1 MLARKRAEKAEEA
14 ALRADPLGTAVDSKQ
29 ESLARL
35 QALRQ
40 QQQQYMAKSTPA
52 TKRAAEQQLGQEGEP
67 AAAGAAS
74 TVIDDD
80 DDEPSTTGRHEE
92 AAAAA
97 EEEEQPGGGGAANG
111 ELPDPYAGMTA
122 KQRKLHEIKQ
132 KMKQARKA
140 NEDATIADKKRQ
152 RVSDV
157 VEAASC

>member
-52 TKRAAEQQLGQEGEP
+52 AKRAAEQQLGQEGEP

-74 TVIDDD
+74 TAID

-92 AAAAA
+92 AGAAA
-97 EEEEQPGGGGAANG
+97 EEEQPGGGGAANG

-152 RVSDV
+152 RVSDIV
-157 VEAASC
+157 QAATC